1 MQKFQRTPQKS
12 YRLIHRNNMKRYIC
26 TTLFAA
32 AATFAQFAQRASDT
46 VSFVDFENREVGVYG
61 NAEAKEDFKRNST
74 DGSWW
79 YAMDKNNGENSKI
92 VYDGEEHGNVLQ
104 LKYPKGCVGPS
115 DNDTPACAAQ
125 IIQPLVKTADTMWS
139 AYDIFFEDGF
149 EFQLGGKL
157 PGLCGGKCYTGNALP
172 ETGDGWSARI
182 MWRKDG
188 NAVQLIYFM
197 GQSSEYGD
205 DFKWDLNG
213 TITQKQFT
221 TGTWHRIV
229 NKVSMNTI
237 TAPGNGDKNG
247 RVQAWLDG
255 EPVLDVD
262 TLRLRDYDTVKV
274 DKFYLSTFH
283 GGSSTEWAPTHDC
296 YIRYDNFTISTDSI
310 AVSTKATTPTPDT
323 TARDSSGT
331 CEGENCGQGTERIW
345 TQQQNRFMQWQYR
358 AGITPARTAPAKMF
372 RINGSRLGEKKA
384 NYEVK
389 VGR

>member
-1 MQKFQRTPQKS
+1 MSAK
-12 YRLIHRNNMKRYIC
+12 IRNTFSAAMFAV
-26 TTLFAA
+26 TTTTSAA
-32 AATFAQFAQRASDT
+32 LAPTAFAQTASDT
-46 VSFVDFENREVGVYG
+46 VSFVNFENREVGVYG
-61 NAEAKEDFKRNST
+61 NAEAKEDFKRN
-74 DGSWW
+74 DYDKSWW
-79 YAMDKNNGENSKI
+79 YAMDKNNGENSKV

-104 LKYPKGCVGPS
+104 LKYPKGCVGPN

-157 PGLCGGKCYTGNALP
+157 PGLCGGKCYTGNAMP

-197 GQSSEYGD
+197 GQESVYGD

-213 TITQKQFT
+213 TIPQKQFI

-237 TAPGNGDKNG
+237 ATPGNGDKNG
-247 RVQAWLDG
+247 RVQTWLDG
-255 EPVLDVD
+255 ELVLDVD

-283 GGSSTEWAPTHDC
+283 GGSSAEWAPTHDC
-296 YIRYDNFTISTDSI
+296 FIRYDNFTVSTDSI
-310 AVSTKATTPTPDT
+310 AVKAGAPDT
-323 TARDSSGT
+323 SGT
-331 CEGENCGQGTERIW
+331 CEGENCGQDPERIMPRA
-345 TQQQNRFMQWQYR
+345 QNRATVAPVETYR
-358 AGITPARTAPAKMF
+358 IDGTFVGRKNTLPDAATHQLK
-372 RINGSRLGEKKA
+372 NGKR
-384 NYEVK
+384 VK

>member
-1 MQKFQRTPQKS
+1 MNTRIQYF
-12 YRLIHRNNMKRYIC
+12 MFA
-26 TTLFAA
+26 TTFVAA
-32 AATFAQFAQRASDT
+32 LSNSAFAQSADT
-46 VSFVDFENREVGVYG
+46 VSFVNFENRSVGVYG
-61 NAEAKEDFKRNST
+61 NPEAKEDFKRNST

-79 YAMDKNNGENSKI
+79 YAMDKNNGENSKV

-104 LKYPKGCVGPS
+104 LKYPKGCVGPN

-157 PGLCGGKCYTGNALP
+157 PGLCGGKCYTGNAMP
-172 ETGDGWSARI
+172 QTGDGWSARI

-197 GQSSEYGD
+197 GQESVYGD

-213 TITQKQFT
+213 TIPQKQFT

-237 TAPGNGDKNG
+237 ASPGNGDKNG
-247 RVQAWLDG
+247 RVQTWLDG
-255 EPVLDVD
+255 ELVLDVD
-262 TLRLRDYDTVKV
+262 TLRLRDYENVKV

-283 GGSSTEWAPTHDC
+283 GGSSAEWAPTHDC
-296 YIRYDNFTISTDSI
+296 FIRYDNFTISTDSI
-310 AVSTKATTPTPDT
+310 AVSTKATNPTPDT
-323 TARDSSGT
+323 TARDTSGT
-331 CEGENCGQGTERIW
+331 CEGVNCGQGTDRIMPRA
-345 TQQQNRFMQWQYR
+345 QNR
-358 AGITPARTAPAKMF
+358 ATVAP
-372 RINGSRLGEKKA
+372 
-384 NYEVK
+384 VK
-389 VGR
+389 VYRIDGTYVGREDALPDATTHQLKNGKRVKVVR

>member
-1 MQKFQRTPQKS
+1 MNAR
-12 YRLIHRNNMKRYIC
+12 IHHIMVV
-26 TTLFAA
+26 TTFVAA
-32 AATFAQFAQRASDT
+32 LSSSAIAQTADT
-46 VSFVDFENREVGVYG
+46 VSFVNFENRGVGVYG
-61 NAEAKEDFKRNST
+61 NTQAKEDFKRN
-74 DGSWW
+74 DYDKSWW

-104 LKYPKGCVGPS
+104 LKYPKGCVGPN

-157 PGLCGGKCYTGNALP
+157 PGLCGGKCYTGNAMP
-172 ETGDGWSARI
+172 KTGDGWSARI

-197 GQSSEYGD
+197 GQESVYGD
-205 DFKWDLNG
+205 DFKWNLNG
-213 TITQKQFT
+213 TIPQKQFT

-237 TAPGNGDKNG
+237 ASPGNGDKNG
-247 RVQAWLDG
+247 RVQTWLDG
-255 EPVLDVD
+255 ELVLDVD

-283 GGSSTEWAPTHDC
+283 GGSSAEWAPTHDC
-296 YIRYDNFTISTDSI
+296 FIRYDNFTISTDSI
-310 AVSTKATTPTPDT
+310 AISENAAVPDTAT

-331 CEGENCGQGTERIW
+331 CEGANCGSNTPGTDRI
-345 TQQQNRFMQWQYR
+345 TPRAQNRATVAPVETYR
-358 AGITPARTAPAKMF
+358 IDGTFVGRKNTLPDASTHQLKSGKR
-372 RINGSRLGEKKA
+372 
-384 NYEVK
+384 VK

>member
-1 MQKFQRTPQKS
+1 
-12 YRLIHRNNMKRYIC
+12 
-26 TTLFAA
+26 
-32 AATFAQFAQRASDT
+32 
-46 VSFVDFENREVGVYG
+46 
-61 NAEAKEDFKRNST
+61 
-74 DGSWW
+74 
-79 YAMDKNNGENSKI
+79 MDKNNGENSKI
-92 VYDGEEHGNVLQ
+92 VYDSEEHGNVLQ

-255 EPVLDVD
+255 ELVLDVD

-296 YIRYDNFTISTDSI
+296 FIRFDNFTVSTDSI
-310 AVSTKATTPTPDT
+310 AVTASAADT
-323 TARDSSGT
+323 SET
-331 CEGENCGQGTERIW
+331 CGGENCGQGTDRIW
-345 TQQQNRFMQWQYR
+345 TQQQDHFMQWQYR

>member
-1 MQKFQRTPQKS
+1 
-12 YRLIHRNNMKRYIC
+12 
-26 TTLFAA
+26 
-32 AATFAQFAQRASDT
+32 
-46 VSFVDFENREVGVYG
+46 
-61 NAEAKEDFKRNST
+61 
-74 DGSWW
+74 
-79 YAMDKNNGENSKI
+79 MDKNNGENSKV

-104 LKYPKGCVGPS
+104 LKYPKGCVGPN
-115 DNDTPACAAQ
+115 DNDTPACAGQ

-157 PGLCGGKCYTGNALP
+157 PGLCGGKCYTGNAMP

-197 GQSSEYGD
+197 GQESVYGD

-213 TITQKQFT
+213 TIPQKQFT

-237 TAPGNGDKNG
+237 ASPGNGDKNG
-247 RVQAWLDG
+247 RVQTWLDG
-255 EPVLDVD
+255 ELVLDVD

-283 GGSSTEWAPTHDC
+283 GGSSAEWAPTHDC
-296 YIRYDNFTISTDSI
+296 FIRYDNFTISTDSI
-310 AVSTKATTPTPDT
+310 AISENAAVPDTAT
-323 TARDSSGT
+323 TARDTSGT
-331 CEGENCGQGTERIW
+331 CEGANCGSNTPGTERIMLRA
-345 TQQQNRFMQWQYR
+345 QNRATVAPVETYR
-358 AGITPARTAPAKMF
+358 IDGTFVGRKNTLPDAATHQLK
-372 RINGSRLGEKKA
+372 NGKR
-384 NYEVK
+384 VK
-389 VGR
+389 VVR

>member
-1 MQKFQRTPQKS
+1 MSAKNQ
-12 YRLIHRNNMKRYIC
+12 YI
-26 TTLFAA
+26 LSAA
-32 AATFAQFAQRASDT
+32 AFAVTVACSASLAPSAFAQTASDT
-46 VSFVDFENREVGVYG
+46 VSFVNFENREVGVYG

-79 YAMDKNNGENSKI
+79 YAMDKNNGENSRV

-104 LKYPKGCVGPS
+104 LKYPKGCVGPN

-125 IIQPLVKTADTMWS
+125 IIQPLVKVADTMWS

-172 ETGDGWSARI
+172 STGDGWSARI

-197 GQSSEYGD
+197 GQKSEYGD

-213 TITQKQFT
+213 TIPQKQFT

-229 NKVSMNTI
+229 NKVSMNTV
-237 TAPGNGDKNG
+237 TTPGNGDKNG
-247 RVQAWLDG
+247 RVQTWLDG
-255 EPVLDVD
+255 ELVLDVD
-262 TLRLRDYDTVKV
+262 TLRLRDYDSVKV

-283 GGSSTEWAPTHDC
+283 GGSSAEWAPTHDC
-296 YIRYDNFTISTDSI
+296 FIRYDNFTVSTDSI
-310 AVSTKATTPTPDT
+310 AVSATTPDT
-323 TARDSSGT
+323 SGT
-331 CEGENCGQGTERIW
+331 CDGAICGQGTDRIGDRL
-345 TQQQNRFMQWQYR
+345 QNRATIAPVETYR
-358 AGITPARTAPAKMF
+358 IDGTFIGRKNTRPDATTHQLK
-372 RINGSRLGEKKA
+372 NGKR
-384 NYEVK
+384 VK
-389 VGR
+389 VVK

>member
-1 MQKFQRTPQKS
+1 M
-12 YRLIHRNNMKRYIC
+12 
-26 TTLFAA
+26 A
-32 AATFAQFAQRASDT
+32 AATFVAALSNSAFAQTADT
-46 VSFVDFENREVGVYG
+46 VSFVNFENREVGVYG
-61 NAEAKEDFKRNST
+61 NTEAKEDFKRNST

-104 LKYPKGCVGPS
+104 LKYPKGCVGPN

-157 PGLCGGKCYTGNALP
+157 PGLCGGKCYTGNAMP

-197 GQSSEYGD
+197 GQESVYGD

-213 TITQKQFT
+213 AIPQKQFT

-237 TAPGNGDKNG
+237 ASPGNGDKNG
-247 RVQAWLDG
+247 RVQTWLDG
-255 EPVLDVD
+255 ELVLDVD
-262 TLRLRDYDTVKV
+262 TLRLRDYDSVKV

-283 GGSSTEWAPTHDC
+283 GGSSAEWAPTHDC
-296 YIRYDNFTISTDSI
+296 FIRYDNFTISTDSI
-310 AVSTKATTPTPDT
+310 AVSMKATTPTPDT
-323 TARDSSGT
+323 TARDTSGT
-331 CEGENCGQGTERIW
+331 CEGANCGSNTPGTDRIMPRA
-345 TQQQNRFMQWQYR
+345 QNR
-358 AGITPARTAPAKMF
+358 TTVAP
-372 RINGSRLGEKKA
+372 
-384 NYEVK
+384 VK
-389 VGR
+389 VYRIDGTFVGRRNTLPDAVTHQLKNGKRVKVVR

>member
-1 MQKFQRTPQKS
+1 
-12 YRLIHRNNMKRYIC
+12 MKRYIC

-32 AATFAQFAQRASDT
+32 AATFAQFAQGASDT

-61 NAEAKEDFKRNST
+61 NAQAKEDFKRNST

-92 VYDGEEHGNVLQ
+92 VHDGEEHGNVLQ

-229 NKVSMNTI
+229 NKVSMNTVS
-237 TAPGNGDKNG
+237 APGNGDKNG

-283 GGSSTEWAPTHDC
+283 GGSSAEWAPTHDC
-296 YIRYDNFTISTDSI
+296 FIRFDNFTVSTDSI
-310 AVSTKATTPTPDT
+310 AIAVNAATDTTPAAPDT
-323 TARDSSGT
+323 SGT
-331 CEGENCGQGTERIW
+331 TRIMPRA
-345 TQQQNRFMQWQYR
+345 QNRSAATPVKIYR
-358 AGITPARTAPAKMF
+358 IDGTLVGREILPNETRTH
-372 RINGSRLGEKKA
+372 RLENGKR
-384 NYEVK
+384 VK
-389 VGR
+389 VWR

>member
-1 MQKFQRTPQKS
+1 MNTRIQYF
-12 YRLIHRNNMKRYIC
+12 MFA
-26 TTLFAA
+26 TTFVAA
-32 AATFAQFAQRASDT
+32 LSNSAFAQSADT
-46 VSFVDFENREVGVYG
+46 VSFVNFENRSVGVYG
-61 NAEAKEDFKRNST
+61 NPEAKEDFKRNST

-79 YAMDKNNGENSKI
+79 YAMDKNNGENSKV

-104 LKYPKGCVGPS
+104 LKYPKGCVGPN

-157 PGLCGGKCYTGNALP
+157 PGLCGGKCYTGNAMP

-197 GQSSEYGD
+197 GQESVYGD

-213 TITQKQFT
+213 TIPQKQFT

-237 TAPGNGDKNG
+237 ASPGNGDKNG
-247 RVQAWLDG
+247 RVQTWLDG
-255 EPVLDVD
+255 ELVLDVD
-262 TLRLRDYDTVKV
+262 TLRLRDYENVKV

-283 GGSSTEWAPTHDC
+283 GGSSAEWAPTHDC
-296 YIRYDNFTISTDSI
+296 FIRYDNFTISTDSI
-310 AVSTKATTPTPDT
+310 AVSTEATNPTPDT
-323 TARDSSGT
+323 TARDTSGT
-331 CEGENCGQGTERIW
+331 CEGANCGQGTDRIMPRA
-345 TQQQNRFMQWQYR
+345 QNR
-358 AGITPARTAPAKMF
+358 ATVAP
-372 RINGSRLGEKKA
+372 
-384 NYEVK
+384 VK
-389 VGR
+389 VYRIDGTYVGREDGLPDAATHQLKNGKRVKVVR

>member
-1 MQKFQRTPQKS
+1 MNAR
-12 YRLIHRNNMKRYIC
+12 IHHIMVA
-26 TTLFAA
+26 TTFVAA
-32 AATFAQFAQRASDT
+32 LSNSAIAQTASDT
-46 VSFVDFENREVGVYG
+46 VSFVNFENRSVGVYG
-61 NAEAKEDFKRNST
+61 NAEAKEDFKRN
-74 DGSWW
+74 DYDKSWW
-79 YAMDKNNGENSKI
+79 YAMDKNNGENSKV

-104 LKYPKGCVGPS
+104 LKYPKGCVGPN

-157 PGLCGGKCYTGNALP
+157 PGLCGGKCYTGNAMP

-197 GQSSEYGD
+197 GQESVYGD

-213 TITQKQFT
+213 TIPQKQFT

-237 TAPGNGDKNG
+237 ASPGNGNKNG
-247 RVQAWLDG
+247 RVQTWLDG
-255 EPVLDVD
+255 ELVLDVD

-283 GGSSTEWAPTHDC
+283 GGSSAEWAPTHDC
-296 YIRYDNFTISTDSI
+296 FIRYDNFTISTDSI
-310 AVSTKATTPTPDT
+310 AVSASAPDT
-323 TARDSSGT
+323 SGT
-331 CEGENCGQGTERIW
+331 CEGANCGQGTERIM
-345 TQQQNRFMQWQYR
+345 QRAQNR
-358 AGITPARTAPAKMF
+358 TTVAP
-372 RINGSRLGEKKA
+372 
-384 NYEVK
+384 VK
-389 VGR
+389 VYRIDGTFVGRKNTHPDVTTHQLKNGKRVKVVR

>member
-1 MQKFQRTPQKS
+1 MNRF
-12 YRLIHRNNMKRYIC
+12 LYIA
-26 TTLFAA
+26 LVAA
-32 AATFAQFAQRASDT
+32 SLPLARAALAQSTAAVSAGT
-46 VSFVDFENREVGVYG
+46 VSFVDFENRTPGVYG
-61 NAEAKEDFKRNST
+61 NAEAKEDFKRNDH

-79 YAMDKNNGENSKI
+79 YAMEKNNGENSKV
-92 VYDGEEHGNVLQ
+92 VYDGEAHGNVLQ
-104 LKYPKGCVGPS
+104 LKYPKDCVGPN

-125 IIQPLVKTADTMWS
+125 IIQPLVKVADTMWS

-157 PGLCGGKCYTGNALP
+157 PGLCGGKCYTGNAMP
-172 ETGDGWSARI
+172 QTGDGWSARI
-182 MWRKDG
+182 MWRKGG

-205 DFKWDLNG
+205 DFKWDLNE
-213 TITQKQFT
+213 TIPQKQFT
-221 TGTWHRIV
+221 TGTWHHIV

-237 TAPGNGDKNG
+237 ASPGNGDKNG

-296 YIRYDNFTISTDSI
+296 YIRYDNFTVSTDSI
-310 AVSTKATTPTPDT
+310 AV
-323 TARDSSGT
+323 TASAADSGNGSET
-331 CEGENCGQGTERIW
+331 CEGENCGHGTERIW
-345 TQQQNRFMQWQYR
+345 TQQQDRFTQWQYR
-358 AGITPARTAPAKMF
+358 AGMTPAGTAPAKTF
-372 RINGSRLGEKKA
+372 RINGSRLGNKQA

>member
-1 MQKFQRTPQKS
+1 
-12 YRLIHRNNMKRYIC
+12 MKRYIC

-32 AATFAQFAQRASDT
+32 AATFAQFAQGASDT

-92 VYDGEEHGNVLQ
+92 VHDGEEHGNVLQ

-115 DNDTPACAAQ
+115 GNESQNVPACAGQ

-157 PGLCGGKCYTGNALP
+157 PGLCGGKCYTGNAMP

-197 GQSSEYGD
+197 GQKSEYGD

-213 TITQKQFT
+213 TIPQKQFT

-247 RVQAWLDG
+247 RVQTWFDG
-255 EPVLDVD
+255 ELALDVD

-296 YIRYDNFTISTDSI
+296 FIRFDNFTVSTDSI
-310 AVSTKATTPTPDT
+310 AIAVNAATDTNSTEPDT
-323 TARDSSGT
+323 SGT
-331 CEGENCGQGTERIW
+331 TRIM
-345 TQQQNRFMQWQYR
+345 TRSQNRSAATPVKIYR
-358 AGITPARTAPAKMF
+358 IDGTFVDREIRPNGARTY
-372 RINGSRLGEKKA
+372 RLENGKR
-384 NYEVK
+384 VK

>member
-1 MQKFQRTPQKS
+1 MSAK
-12 YRLIHRNNMKRYIC
+12 IRNTFSVAMFVIAVASIAP
-26 TTLFAA
+26 AA
-32 AATFAQFAQRASDT
+32 FAQTASDT
-46 VSFVDFENREVGVYG
+46 VSFVNFENREVGVYG
-61 NAEAKEDFKRNST
+61 NAEAKEDFKRN
-74 DGSWW
+74 DYDKSWW

-104 LKYPKGCVGPS
+104 LKYPKGCVGPGGNES
-115 DNDTPACAAQ
+115 QNIPACAGQ

-157 PGLCGGKCYTGNALP
+157 PGLCGGKCYTGNAMP

-197 GQSSEYGD
+197 GQESVYGD

-213 TITQKQFT
+213 TIPQKQFT

-237 TAPGNGDKNG
+237 ASPGNGDKNG
-247 RVQAWLDG
+247 RVQTWFDG
-255 EPVLDVD
+255 ELALDVD

-283 GGSSTEWAPTHDC
+283 GGSSAEWAPTHDC
-296 YIRYDNFTISTDSI
+296 FIRYDNFTVSTDSI
-310 AVSTKATTPTPDT
+310 AVKAGAPDT
-323 TARDSSGT
+323 TTPGT
-331 CEGENCGQGTERIW
+331 DRIW
-345 TQQQNRFMQWQYR
+345 TQRQDRLNV
-358 AGITPARTAPAKMF
+358 TPAKAY
-372 RINGSRLGEKKA
+372 RIDGSRVGGKRA

>member
-1 MQKFQRTPQKS
+1 MNTRI
-12 YRLIHRNNMKRYIC
+12 RHIM
-26 TTLFAA
+26 A
-32 AATFAQFAQRASDT
+32 AATFVAALSNSAFAQTADT
-46 VSFVDFENREVGVYG
+46 VSFVNFENREVGVYG
-61 NAEAKEDFKRNST
+61 NTEAKEDFKRNST

-104 LKYPKGCVGPS
+104 LKYPKGCVGPN

-157 PGLCGGKCYTGNALP
+157 PGLCGGKCYTGNAMP

-197 GQSSEYGD
+197 GQESVYGD

-213 TITQKQFT
+213 AIPQKQFT

-237 TAPGNGDKNG
+237 ASPGNGNKNG
-247 RVQAWLDG
+247 RIQTWFDG
-255 EPVLDVD
+255 ELALDVD

-283 GGSSTEWAPTHDC
+283 GGSSAEWAPTHDC
-296 YIRYDNFTISTDSI
+296 FIRYDNFTVSTDSI
-310 AVSTKATTPTPDT
+310 AISTKATTPTSDT
-323 TARDSSGT
+323 TARDTSGT
-331 CEGENCGQGTERIW
+331 CEGANCGRGDSGTDRIM
-345 TQQQNRFMQWQYR
+345 TRAQNRATVTPVKIYR
-358 AGITPARTAPAKMF
+358 IDGTFVGREETLPDATTHQLK
-372 RINGSRLGEKKA
+372 NGKR
-384 NYEVK
+384 VK
-389 VGR
+389 VVR

>member
-1 MQKFQRTPQKS
+1 MSAKIQ
-12 YRLIHRNNMKRYIC
+12 YIMVA
-26 TTLFAA
+26 TAFVATLSNSA
-32 AATFAQFAQRASDT
+32 FAQTADT
-46 VSFVDFENREVGVYG
+46 VSFVNFENREVGVYG
-61 NAEAKEDFKRNST
+61 NTEAKEDFKRNST

-104 LKYPKGCVGPS
+104 LKYPKGCVGPN

-157 PGLCGGKCYTGNALP
+157 PGLCGGKCYTGNAMP
-172 ETGDGWSARI
+172 QTGDGWSARI

-197 GQSSEYGD
+197 GQESVYGD

-213 TITQKQFT
+213 TIPQKQFT

-237 TAPGNGDKNG
+237 ASPGNGDKNG
-247 RVQAWLDG
+247 RVQTWFDG
-255 EPVLDVD
+255 ELVLDVD

-283 GGSSTEWAPTHDC
+283 GGSSAEWAPTHDC
-296 YIRYDNFTISTDSI
+296 FIRYDNFTISTDSI
-310 AVSTKATTPTPDT
+310 AVSMKATTPTPDT

-331 CEGENCGQGTERIW
+331 CEGANCGSNTPGTDRIMP
-345 TQQQNRFMQWQYR
+345 QAQNRATVAPVETYR
-358 AGITPARTAPAKMF
+358 IDGTFIGRKETRPDAATHQLK
-372 RINGSRLGEKKA
+372 NGKR
-384 NYEVK
+384 VK
-389 VGR
+389 VVR